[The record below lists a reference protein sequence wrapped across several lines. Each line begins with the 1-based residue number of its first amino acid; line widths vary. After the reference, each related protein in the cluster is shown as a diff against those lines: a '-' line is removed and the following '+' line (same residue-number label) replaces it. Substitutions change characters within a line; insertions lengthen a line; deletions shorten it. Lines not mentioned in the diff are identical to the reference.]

1 VNFGRRWQNVVDEE
15 RVTRL
20 ASDVRRDVARLRQLG
35 KTAHL
40 VAQTDQLDAVKYRFL
55 TAIEGCIGIA
65 HHITAAEGWAAPDS
79 NADALRSLGTQGVV
93 SSDLA
98 EVMAR
103 AAGFRN
109 LLVHRY
115 QTIDD
120 DAVVGFLDHLD
131 QLEQFVDGVLA
142 WLERV
147 SGSGSD
153 R

>member
-1 VNFGRRWQNVVDEE
+1 MVDEE

-20 ASDVRRDVARLRQLG
+20 ASEVRRDVARLRQLG
-35 KTAHL
+35 NTERL
-40 VAQTDQLDAVKYRFL
+40 VAQVDQLDAVKYRFL
-55 TAIEGCIGIA
+55 TAIEGCISIA
-65 HHITAAEGWAAPDS
+65 HHITASEGWAAPDS
-79 NADALRSLGTQGVV
+79 NADAMRSLSKHGVI
-93 SSDLA
+93 SSDIA
-98 EVMAR
+98 DVMAR

-131 QLEQFVDGVLA
+131 QIDQFVGGVLA
-142 WLERV
+142 WLQ
-147 SGSGSD
+147 SADSGSD

>member
-1 VNFGRRWQNVVDEE
+1 MVDEE

-20 ASDVRRDVARLRQLG
+20 ASDVVRDVTRLRHLG
-35 KTAHL
+35 KTEHL
-40 VAQTDQLDAVKYRFL
+40 VSQVDQLDAVKYRFL

-65 HHITAAEGWAAPDS
+65 HHLTASEGWAAPDS
-79 NADALRSLGTQGVV
+79 NADAMRGLGEQGVI
-93 SSDLA
+93 STELA

-115 QTIDD
+115 EVIDD
-120 DAVVGFLDHLD
+120 DAVVSFLGQLD
-131 QLEQFVDGVLA
+131 ELERFVRDVLA
-142 WLERV
+142 WLERTG
-147 SGSGSD
+147 GSSSES

>member
-1 VNFGRRWQNVVDEE
+1 VVDEE

-20 ASDVRRDVARLRQLG
+20 ASDVRRDVARLRELRN
-35 KTAHL
+35 TEHL
-40 VAQTDQLDAVKYRFL
+40 VVQADQLDAVKYRFL
-55 TAIEGCIGIA
+55 TAIEGCISIA

-79 NADALRSLGTQGVV
+79 NADALRSLGKQGVI

-98 EVMAR
+98 DVMAR

-120 DAVVGFLDHLD
+120 DAVVGFLDHLEE
-131 QLEQFVDGVLA
+131 LEQFVGGVLA
-142 WLERV
+142 WL
-147 SGSGSD
+147 GSAGGSESD